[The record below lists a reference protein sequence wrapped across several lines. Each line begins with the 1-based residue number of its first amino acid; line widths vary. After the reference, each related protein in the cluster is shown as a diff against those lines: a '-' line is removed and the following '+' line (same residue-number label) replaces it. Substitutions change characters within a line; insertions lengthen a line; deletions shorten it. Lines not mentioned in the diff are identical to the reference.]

1 MIPVRRA
8 YMGDHDSV
16 AVAAKSFFQQASQL
30 AVPVVHI
37 PYNMIILQAVHIPY
51 NMIISSK
58 HDHDYTLSSSQRAH

>member
-37 PYNMIILQAVHIPY
+37 PYNMSIL
-51 NMIISSK
+51 SK
-58 HDHDYTLSSSQRAH
+58 EDHDHTLSSSQRAH